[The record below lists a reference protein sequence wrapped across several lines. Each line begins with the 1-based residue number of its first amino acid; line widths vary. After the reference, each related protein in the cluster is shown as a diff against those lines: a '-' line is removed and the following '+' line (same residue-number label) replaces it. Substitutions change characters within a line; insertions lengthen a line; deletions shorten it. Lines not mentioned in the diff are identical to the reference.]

1 MELRWEGTSYYQSGS
16 SESAYA
22 DILTS
27 SGSAATHGDYRHGR
41 LLVTV
46 PGTRLIVANR
56 LDLETEYLRGI
67 AEMPSSWDSA
77 ALQAQAITA
86 RGYALRQLATYKTS
100 LQLQP
105 LRRRAQPELHGLDQG
120 V

>member
-1 MELRWEGTSYYQSGS
+1 
-16 SESAYA
+16 
-22 DILTS
+22 
-27 SGSAATHGDYRHGR
+27 
-41 LLVTV
+41 
-46 PGTRLIVANR
+46 
-56 LDLETEYLRGI
+56 
-67 AEMPSSWDSA
+67 MPSSWDSA